1 MGQYLVKARSL
12 ISFCSFVWA
21 RLLRARLDT
30 TDTGILDQFSS
41 TSFWILRKARL
52 GIFEY

>member
-1 MGQYLVKARSL
+1 MPLHT
-12 ISFCSFVWA
+12 
-21 RLLRARLDT
+21 LRARLDVA
-30 TDTGILDQFSS
+30 DTGILDQFLN